1 MSSWK
6 QVILSSFDGS
16 KPLSRQGLR
25 KIIAPDRY
33 TDLGKFN
40 KAINSLL
47 KEGKLVPAYRKT
59 QADIRRGIDKKYYLY
74 KNANNVIPIEDSD
87 LRRQFFNANVGSSV
101 WTGKLRRPRKDSLM
115 VKKIEEK
122 LNEVR
127 PGAKLDYDKWARG
140 AYSGGVEV
148 QFFTQQLGGGEK
160 TWPRYFFGKIVGKVP
175 VLKKKVWKH
184 KGVGEDPNLGYSER
198 MKQRRRICRQDGKV
212 YDTKTKK
219 CRKSRR
225 GKKSKKNNA

>member
-33 TDLGKFN
+33 RDLRKFN

-47 KEGKLVPAYRKT
+47 KEGKLVPVYRKT
-59 QADIRRGIDKKYYLY
+59 RVDRKYYLY
-74 KNANNVIPIEDSD
+74 KNANNVIPIEDGE

-127 PGAKLDYDKWARG
+127 PGAKLDYDKWVRG
-140 AYSGGVEV
+140 AYSGGVKV
-148 QFFTQQLGGGEK
+148 QFFTSQIGGG
-160 TWPRYFFGKIVGKVP
+160 
-175 VLKKKVWKH
+175 
-184 KGVGEDPNLGYSER
+184 
-198 MKQRRRICRQDGKV
+198 
-212 YDTKTKK
+212 
-219 CRKSRR
+219 RKR
-225 GKKSKKNNA
+225 GLDISLE